1 MGNELSFHKM
11 ELRNDECL
19 VQVEHIDP
27 TEWENNQ
34 VAAAYLVREDSLLLW
49 PQVAGLLKF
58 PSLSFSLSVLP
69 PIPCSHEVGSNFLLP
84 PEHPLL
90 FLCRSLWLSRLG
102 NLFTRFILILRKL
115 QVSILSVSWDDCL

>member
-27 TEWENNQ
+27 TEWANNQ
-34 VAAAYLVREDSLLLW
+34 VAAAYLAREDSLLLW

-69 PIPCSHEVGSNFLLP
+69 PP
-84 PEHPLL
+84 PTLPLL
-90 FLCRSLWLSRLG
+90 S
-102 NLFTRFILILRKL
+102 
-115 QVSILSVSWDDCL
+115 